1 VTVTAASRADHPA
14 AGPCLITGRLAG
26 LIITV
31 AFVATVLLF
40 LFGLITLVP

>member
-1 VTVTAASRADHPA
+1 MTVTAVSRAEHPA
-14 AGPCLITGRLAG
+14 AGPCLITARLAG
-26 LIITV
+26 PIITV